1 MLKKRDLMKATSI
14 ASIFLIVFVV
24 TAIFFNFLE
33 NNKDPMIFNVFFIA
47 LLIEDFVASEHHRLL
62 KSIKTSFII
71 SCAVFLPYGM
81 LNAAFEL
88 KYYEFATIY
97 TLAILFIMSYLN
109 KLMYKNENQ
118 EQTD

>member
-1 MLKKRDLMKATSI
+1 MKATSI
-14 ASIFLIVFVV
+14 TSIFLIVFVI
-24 TAIFFNFLE
+24 TSAFFSFLE
-33 NNKDPMIFNVFFIA
+33 ENKDPMIFNVFFLA
-47 LLIEDFVASEHHRLL
+47 LLIEDFIASEHNKLL

-97 TLAILFIMSYLN
+97 TLAILFIISYLN
-109 KLMYKNENQ
+109 KLMFKEDKQ
-118 EQTD
+118 EQID